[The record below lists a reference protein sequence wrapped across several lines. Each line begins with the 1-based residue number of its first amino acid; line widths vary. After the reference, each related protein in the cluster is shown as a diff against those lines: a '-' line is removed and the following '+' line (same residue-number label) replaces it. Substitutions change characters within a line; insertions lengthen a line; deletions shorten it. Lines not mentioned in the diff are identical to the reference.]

1 MSRSHLLAV
10 AVLMA
15 LLAVAPALLK
25 FHPPVLV
32 GPGSGYASNFISV
45 SPSLFIGDSEYIYM
59 TTDSG
64 QTWQRTDGK
73 NGTWKLSGV
82 VGSAFFPDPLR
93 PGSVRNLGWPLEGGI
108 DCSAPCHSAPGVN
121 DSWYSCY
128 TCFSTPAYASFSQNA
143 TTGELELLVVNETT
157 RFTGLPNPV
166 SLRGDTAASSTAEHD
181 FGRDGGGVTT
191 LPDGTVVL
199 TLDVRWSHDRGTI
212 ADAARAEDL
221 TLATNVIAMRS
232 HDGGRTF
239 SYTASL
245 CEASNHR
252 GCGECCNEN
261 DVVALGDGK
270 SLMSVW
276 RMGAGDGLIW
286 NKSLGINGSYHFYN
300 HAVSNDGGQT
310 WGNEAPLNDM
320 GCAKPE
326 LVRVSA
332 TPADADVGSI
342 NDRIVLGGGRLR
354 NLDTSDILLWES
366 SDGIAQSWQEYSIS
380 YWHNH
385 LAAGNVSRFTQ
396 QINST
401 KEPRQSSSYV
411 SLLDA
416 GPGEFV
422 VVYEQR
428 KTPKLSLDK
437 EQRDVR
443 EVGFS
448 EPDAVFAMRVTVDS
462 ST

>member
-1 MSRSHLLAV
+1 
-10 AVLMA
+10 
-15 LLAVAPALLK
+15 
-25 FHPPVLV
+25 
-32 GPGSGYASNFISV
+32 
-45 SPSLFIGDSEYIYM
+45 
-59 TTDSG
+59 
-64 QTWQRTDGK
+64 
-73 NGTWKLSGV
+73 
-82 VGSAFFPDPLR
+82 
-93 PGSVRNLGWPLEGGI
+93 
-108 DCSAPCHSAPGVN
+108 
-121 DSWYSCY
+121 
-128 TCFSTPAYASFSQNA
+128 
-143 TTGELELLVVNETT
+143 
-157 RFTGLPNPV
+157 
-166 SLRGDTAASSTAEHD
+166 
-181 FGRDGGGVTT
+181 
-191 LPDGTVVL
+191 
-199 TLDVRWSHDRGTI
+199 
-212 ADAARAEDL
+212 
-221 TLATNVIAMRS
+221 
-232 HDGGRTF
+232 
-239 SYTASL
+239 
-245 CEASNHR
+245 
-252 GCGECCNEN
+252 
-261 DVVALGDGK
+261 
-270 SLMSVW
+270 
-276 RMGAGDGLIW
+276 
-286 NKSLGINGSYHFYN
+286 
-300 HAVSNDGGQT
+300 
-310 WGNEAPLNDM
+310 M

-332 TPADADVGSI
+332 APADADVGSI

-396 QINST
+396 RINST